1 MESKI
6 FGFICIALICICLGG
21 SFFISSGTIPGIML
35 FSAVIGCCLLVVIG
49 NYVLRPLLQRAEDY
63 YGGGDDDE

>member
-1 MESKI
+1 MGSRS
-6 FGFICIALICICLGG
+6 FGSICIVLVFICLAGNFML
-21 SFFISSGTIPGIML
+21 SENTVPGIML
-35 FSAVIGCCLLVVIG
+35 LSVVIGCALIVIIG